1 MNKNPFFFKSYFF
14 VALIVVSLASFLFI
28 QDIVFKLEEKSLIQ
42 SRIFARYA
50 MGITEDQSSKSEEI
64 IFEEIIKNIS
74 FPIVLTDT
82 SGYPISWRNVGYLD
96 TVFEI
101 EDNPKY
107 LADLKKIIE
116 KLDSEKR
123 PLKLVY
129 NSKVLAII
137 HMGEDPLYKKLQF
150 APFFQVIV
158 SSIFLLIGIYAFL
171 LYRKSEDNIIWAGM
185 AKETA
190 HQIGT
195 PLTSLKTWIY
205 MLKEKQTIDK
215 FIVEGIEE
223 DCSRLETVSNRF
235 NKIGSNPIFEMT
247 SLKEI
252 IDDVS
257 SYFKKRVP
265 TTGKNKISIETEL
278 DKDEQILVDRELF
291 KWALENLI
299 KNSIDSLKNITDGK
313 IKIETKNENN
323 RILIRISDNGVG
335 IERKNIENIFKIG
348 FTTKKFGWGL
358 GLPLAKKIIED
369 FHKGKLM
376 LERTVVN
383 DGTTFLIIL
392 DKDEKKNFMDR

>member
-1 MNKNPFFFKSYFF
+1 MNKNPFFFKTYFF

-28 QDIVFKLEEKSLIQ
+28 QDIIFKLEEKSLIQ
-42 SRIFARYA
+42 SRIFAKFTT
-50 MGITEDQSSKSEEI
+50 GISEDQSNAEQI

-74 FPIVLTDT
+74 FPIVITDT
-82 SGYPISWRNVGYLD
+82 TGYPLSWRNVGYLD

-101 EDNPKY
+101 ESNPKY
-107 LADLKKIIE
+107 LSDLQKIVE
-116 KLDSEKR
+116 KLDGEKR
-123 PLKLVY
+123 PIELVY
-129 NSKVLAII
+129 NSKVLAVI

-150 APFFQVIV
+150 SPFFQVIV
-158 SSIFLLIGIYAFL
+158 STIFLLIGIYAFL

-205 MLKEKQTIDK
+205 MLDEKKNVEKNIL
-215 FIVEGIEE
+215 EGIKE

-235 NKIGSNPIFEMT
+235 NKIGSNPVFELT
-247 SLKEI
+247 SLNETIEEI
-252 IDDVS
+252 A

-265 TTGKNKISIETEL
+265 QEGKNIVSIETSL
-278 DKDEQILVDRELF
+278 DTDEQIPVDRELF
-291 KWALENLI
+291 KWALENMI
-299 KNSIDSLKNITDGK
+299 KNSIDALKNSTEGK
-313 IKIETKNENN
+313 IKIETKNEKN
-323 RILIRISDNGVG
+323 RILIRIKDNGIG
-335 IERKNIENIFKIG
+335 IERKNIEKIFNIG

-358 GLPLAKKIIED
+358 GLPLSKKIIED
-369 FHKGKLM
+369 FHKGKLI

>member
-1 MNKNPFFFKSYFF
+1 MNKNPFFFKTYFF

-42 SRIFARYA
+42 SRIFAKFTT
-50 MGITEDQSSKSEEI
+50 GIFENQSNAEEI

-74 FPIVLTDT
+74 FPIVITDT
-82 SGYPISWRNVGYLD
+82 TGYPISWRNVGYLD

-101 EDNPKY
+101 EKNPKY
-107 LADLKKIIE
+107 LSDLKKIVQ
-116 KLDSEKR
+116 KLDGEKK
-123 PLKLVY
+123 PIELVY
-129 NSKVLAII
+129 DSKVLAII

-158 SSIFLLIGIYAFL
+158 STVFLLIGIYAFL

-205 MLKEKQTIDK
+205 MLDEKKNFDK
-215 FIVEGIEE
+215 NIIEGIKE
-223 DCSRLETVSNRF
+223 DCLRLETVSNRF
-235 NKIGSNPIFEMT
+235 NKIGSSPVFELT
-247 SLKEI
+247 SLNETIKEI
-252 IDDVS
+252 A
-257 SYFKKRVP
+257 SYFAKRVP
-265 TTGKNKISIETEL
+265 QEGKNTVSIEISL
-278 DKDEQILVDRELF
+278 DKDEHIPIDMELF
-291 KWALENLI
+291 KWAIENII
-299 KNSIDSLKNITDGK
+299 KNSIDALKNSNEGK
-313 IKIETKNENN
+313 IKIETKNEKN
-323 RILIRISDNGVG
+323 RILIRIIDNGIG
-335 IERKNIENIFKIG
+335 IERKNIEKIFNIG

-358 GLPLAKKIIED
+358 GLPLSKKIIED
-369 FHKGKLM
+369 FHKGKLI
-376 LERTVVN
+376 LERTVFN